1 MSFPLTLPSNRQ
13 VVRVRMNANDIVSI
27 SSSPFT
33 AQQQVYKYPGQF
45 WEAEVTLRPLSR
57 DEAELWNGFFL
68 SLNGAFGTF
77 LFGDPVGQ
85 EPRGVA
91 TGTPL
96 VKGAGQTGGSLI
108 TDGWT
113 PSVSGILKAGD
124 YIQLGTASAAK
135 LYKVLETANSDS
147 GGNAT
152 LKIWPNLR
160 SSPADNAA
168 VITNNPRGVFRC
180 LTPVTW
186 TIEEAQQYGITFG
199 AREAL

>member
-1 MSFPLTLPSNRQ
+1 MSFPLTLPSDRQ
-13 VVRVRMNANDIVSI
+13 ILRVRMSATDIVSV

-45 WEAEVTLRPLSR
+45 WEAEVGLRPLSR
-57 DEAELWNGFFL
+57 EEAELWNGFFL
-68 SLNGAFGTF
+68 KLNGAYGTF
-77 LFGDPVGQ
+77 LFGDPVGAT
-85 EPRGVA
+85 PRGVA
-91 TGTPL
+91 TGIPL
-96 VKGAGQTGGSLI
+96 VNGASQTGSSLI

-124 YIQLGTASAAK
+124 YIQLGTAGAAK
-135 LYKVLETANSDS
+135 LYKVLENANSDS

-160 SSPADNAA
+160 TSPADNAA
-168 VITNNPRGVFRC
+168 IITANPRGVFRC

-199 AREAL
+199 AREVL